1 MKEITLLMKEQEK
14 LAVIIRYSN
23 GAITGPEAAKQLGL
37 TLRQIQRKK
46 KTYLKEGM
54 SSIIHKSRGK

>member
-1 MKEITLLMKEQEK
+1 MKEIILLMKEQEK

-37 TLRQIQRKK
+37 TLRQI
-46 KTYLKEGM
+46 
-54 SSIIHKSRGK
+54 